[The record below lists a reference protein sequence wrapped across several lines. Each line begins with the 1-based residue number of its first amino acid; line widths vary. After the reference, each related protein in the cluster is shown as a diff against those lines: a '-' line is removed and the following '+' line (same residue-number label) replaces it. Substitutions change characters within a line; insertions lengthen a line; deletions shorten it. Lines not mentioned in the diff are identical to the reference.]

1 MRRSTYD
8 HPVRTFGEHSAG
20 PWPVRRA
27 KHRESPMANP
37 RFTCSVSV
45 QALPEQTHLDQGL
58 YAYAYT
64 VTIENSGDVMA
75 QLIGRHWEITD
86 ARGDRQLVDGLA
98 VVGHQPVL
106 APGQS
111 FQYSSWAQ
119 IKTPQGTMRGRFLC
133 ATEACEVFYT
143 EVPEF
148 LLADSASL
156 H

>member
-1 MRRSTYD
+1 M
-8 HPVRTFGEHSAG
+8 
-20 PWPVRRA
+20 A
-27 KHRESPMANP
+27 KPQ
-37 RFTCSVSV
+37 FKCTVLV
-45 QALPEQTHLDQGL
+45 QPLPEQTDAAQGRW
-58 YAYAYT
+58 AFSYT
-64 VTIENSGDVMA
+64 ITIENTGDVLS

-86 ARGDRQLVDGLA
+86 ARGHVQVVDGLA

-119 IKTPQGTMRGRFLC
+119 IGTPQGTMRGRFLC
-133 ATEACEVFYT
+133 VTEGCEIFHT
-143 EVPEF
+143 EVDEF

>member
-1 MRRSTYD
+1 M
-8 HPVRTFGEHSAG
+8 
-20 PWPVRRA
+20 A
-27 KHRESPMANP
+27 KPQFR
-37 RFTCSVSV
+37 CSVQV
-45 QALPEQTHLDQGL
+45 ATLPEQTHLEQSL
-58 YAYAYT
+58 YAFSYT
-64 VTIENSGDVMA
+64 VTVENTGDVLA
-75 QLIGRHWEITD
+75 QLVGRHWEITD
-86 ARGDRQLVDGLA
+86 ARGQTQQVDGLA

-119 IKTPQGTMRGRFLC
+119 IGTPQGTMRGRFLC
-133 ATEACEVFYT
+133 VTESAEVFYT

>member
-1 MRRSTYD
+1 
-8 HPVRTFGEHSAG
+8 
-20 PWPVRRA
+20 
-27 KHRESPMANP
+27 MANP
-37 RFTCSVSV
+37 RLRCSVAV
-45 QALPEQTHLDQGL
+45 QSLPEQTHLEQGV
-58 YAYAYT
+58 YAFSYT
-64 VTIENSGDVMA
+64 LTIENTGDVLA

-86 ARGDRQLVDGLA
+86 ARGQVQRVAGLA

-119 IKTPQGTMRGRFLC
+119 INTPQGTMRGRFLC
-133 ATEACEVFYT
+133 VTEGCDIFYADV
-143 EVPEF
+143 EEF

>member
-1 MRRSTYD
+1 M
-8 HPVRTFGEHSAG
+8 P
-20 PWPVRRA
+20 
-27 KHRESPMANP
+27 NP
-37 RFTCSVSV
+37 SFSCSVAV
-45 QALPEQTHLDQGL
+45 QSLPEQTHLEQGL
-58 YAYAYT
+58 YAFSYT
-64 VTIENSGDVMA
+64 LTIENTGDVLA

-86 ARGDRQLVDGLA
+86 ARGQVQVVDGLA

-119 IKTPQGTMRGRFLC
+119 ISTAQGSMCGRFLC
-133 ATEACEVFYT
+133 VTEGCEIFHA
-143 EVPEF
+143 EVAEF

>member
-1 MRRSTYD
+1 
-8 HPVRTFGEHSAG
+8 
-20 PWPVRRA
+20 
-27 KHRESPMANP
+27 MANP
-37 RFTCSVSV
+37 QFSCTVVV
-45 QALPEQTHLDQGL
+45 QNLPEQTHLEQSL
-58 YAYAYT
+58 YAYSYT
-64 VTIENSGDVMA
+64 ITIENTGDVLA
-75 QLIGRHWEITD
+75 QLVGRHWEITD
-86 ARGDRQLVDGLA
+86 ARGQVQRVDGLA

-119 IKTPQGTMRGRFLC
+119 IGTAQGTMRGRFLC
-133 ATEACEVFYT
+133 VTESAEVFYT